1 MFRFKKIGSL
11 FLTPI
16 SAFILTACGH
26 VQKEP
31 NTSDKTE
38 RNSSKQKE
46 PGKKQVNAT
55 SRLEERGS
63 IGQKVLKA
71 EKFRLFC
78 IKIVSFS
85 ATC

>member
-11 FLTPI
+11 FLALI
-16 SAFILTACGH
+16 SVFILTACGH
-26 VQKEP
+26 TQKEP
-31 NTSDKTE
+31 DTSDKTE
-38 RNSSKQKE
+38 RNPSKQKE

-71 EKFRLFC
+71 ENSD
-78 IKIVSFS
+78 SFV
-85 ATC
+85 

>member
-1 MFRFKKIGSL
+1 MPRFKKIGNL
-11 FLTPI
+11 FLALI

-26 VQKEP
+26 TQKEYD
-31 NTSDKTE
+31 TSDKEE
-38 RNSSKQKE
+38 RKSFKQKE

-55 SRLEERGS
+55 SSLEERGS